1 MFIAHL
7 PAGYLA
13 ARLLARSTGMQAT
26 PTLVL
31 AGMAGGVFP
40 DMDLLYGAWVDGG
53 RVHHHLYWPHLPL
66 VWVGAGLVFLPAR
79 RRLGDTRRRLF
90 GAFML
95 GGWSHLLLDSVA
107 GDIWWLGPWLDSP
120 FSLINI
126 PASHSPWWLNYL
138 LHWSFGLE
146 LAFVALAL
154 GWEGLHPVRR
164 RKNGRHA
171 LSRCARACR

>member
-13 ARLLARSTGMQAT
+13 ARLLARCTGIKAT

-66 VWVGAGLVFLPAR
+66 VWASAGVLFLLAR
-79 RRLGDTRRRLF
+79 RRLGDACGRLC
-90 GAFML
+90 GVFML
-95 GGWSHLLLDSVA
+95 GVWSHLLLDSVA
-107 GDIWWLGPWLDSP
+107 GDIWWLWPWLDTP

-126 PASHSPWWLNYL
+126 PAIHTPWWLNYL
-138 LHWSFGLE
+138 LHWSFAVE
-146 LAFVALAL
+146 LAIVALAL
-154 GWEGLHPVRR
+154 WWEGLRPVLRHWNWRR
-164 RKNGRHA
+164 TSA
-171 LSRCARACR
+171 RCACTCR